1 MKEQRIARSKSHGL
15 SLTGSRLGPGWL
27 QRPWMPA
34 SSNTAL
40 WIHTL
45 TGQSTFLSQVIAR
58 A

>member
-45 TGQSTFLSQVIAR
+45 TGQSTFLS
-58 A
+58 